1 MPGVNDV
8 SEIMAMMSEMLY
20 LLKNGNVS
28 TERYGDYLLRW
39 FELYKLPKNCKN
51 TNDFMFYY
59 ITKRIIP
66 VLGNISL
73 NKLSGDVIQK
83 YLSGIKENNTR
94 IKIGQIIKGSL
105 TKAVKLRLLLYNPFD
120 AVEVLTYK
128 KVHYRA
134 VTLEEQCLLLKAIK
148 NPLYFSVFYIM
159 VCTGLRIGEF
169 LALDSQSVSFDKRYL
184 AVRRTV
190 NIQTGELQDRT
201 KTYTSK
207 RKVPFLKELTPFLKI
222 LLTYVKD
229 NGMLSY
235 NQVKKYFQKTMK
247 KNNISGLNLHSFRHT
262 FGCMCYRA
270 GIKDKTIQRLMGHA
284 SLDVTMNTYVDVMGG
299 GFSPLDMYFE
309 KYKKEVESRP
319 TDFWLNLG
327 V

>member
-1 MPGVNDV
+1 MNNDV
-8 SEIMAMMSEMLY
+8 SEIMSMMSEMLD

-28 TERYGDYLLRW
+28 TELYGDYLLRW
-39 FELYKLPKNCKN
+39 YELYKLPKNCKK
-51 TNDFMFYY
+51 TNDFMYYY
-59 ITKRIIP
+59 ITQRINP
-66 VLGNISL
+66 ALGNIPL

-83 YLSGIKENNTR
+83 FLSGIKANNTR

-105 TKAVKLRLLLYNPFD
+105 TKAVKLRLLIYNPFD
-120 AVEVLTYK
+120 AVEVLNYK
-128 KVHYRA
+128 KNHYRA
-134 VTLEEQCLLLKAIK
+134 VTLEEQCLMLKNIK
-148 NPLYFSVFYIM
+148 NPLYFAAFNIM

-169 LALDSQSVSFDKRYL
+169 LAINSQCVYFNERYL

-190 NIQTGELQDRT
+190 NIHTGELQNRT

-222 LLTYVKD
+222 LLAYVDGK
-229 NGMLSY
+229 GLLSY
-235 NQVKKYFQKTMK
+235 NQVKMYFQKFLK
-247 KNNISGLNLHSFRHT
+247 KNNVIGVNLHSFRHT

-270 GIKDKTIQRLMGHA
+270 GIKAKTIQRLMGHA

-299 GFSPLDMYFE
+299 GFSPLDKYFE
-309 KYKKEVESRP
+309 KYKKEVENRP

>member
-1 MPGVNDV
+1 MNNDV
-8 SEIMAMMSEMLY
+8 SEIFVMMSEMLD

-28 TERYGDYLLRW
+28 TELYGDYLLRW
-39 FELYKLPKNCKN
+39 YELYKLPKNCKK

-59 ITKRIIP
+59 ITQRISP
-66 VLGNISL
+66 VLGNIPL

-83 YLSGIKENNTR
+83 FLSGIKANNTR
-94 IKIGQIIKGSL
+94 VKIGQIIKSSL
-105 TKAVKLRLLLYNPFD
+105 TKAVKLRLLIYNPFD
-120 AVEVLTYK
+120 AVEVMSYK
-128 KVHYRA
+128 KNHYRA
-134 VTLEEQCLLLKAIK
+134 ITLEEQSLLLGTIK

-190 NIQTGELQDRT
+190 NIQTGELQNRT
-201 KTYTSK
+201 KTYTSM
-207 RKVPFLKELTPFLKI
+207 RKIPFLNELTPFLKI
-222 LLTYVKD
+222 LLAFVDSKGLLT
-229 NGMLSY
+229 Y
-235 NQVKKYFQKTMK
+235 NQVKKYFQKLFK
-247 KNNISGLNLHSFRHT
+247 KDNISGVNLHSFRHT

-299 GFSPLDMYFE
+299 GFSPLDRYFE
-309 KYKKEVESRP
+309 KYKKEVENRP

>member
-1 MPGVNDV
+1 MNNDV
-8 SEIMAMMSEMLY
+8 SEIFVMMSEMLD

-28 TERYGDYLLRW
+28 TELYGDYLLRW
-39 FELYKLPKNCKN
+39 YELYKLPKNCKK

-59 ITKRIIP
+59 ITQRISP
-66 VLGNISL
+66 VLGNIPL

-83 YLSGIKENNTR
+83 FLSGIKANNTR
-94 IKIGQIIKGSL
+94 VKIGQIIKSSL
-105 TKAVKLRLLLYNPFD
+105 TKAVKLRLLIYNPFD
-120 AVEVLTYK
+120 AVEVMSYK
-128 KVHYRA
+128 KNHYRA
-134 VTLEEQCLLLKAIK
+134 ITMEEQSLLLGTIK

-190 NIQTGELQDRT
+190 NIQTGELQNRT
-201 KTYTSK
+201 KTYTSM
-207 RKVPFLKELTPFLKI
+207 RKIPFLNELTPFLKI
-222 LLTYVKD
+222 LLAFVDSKGLLT
-229 NGMLSY
+229 Y
-235 NQVKKYFQKTMK
+235 NQVKKYFQKLFK
-247 KNNISGLNLHSFRHT
+247 KDNISGVNLHSFRHT

-299 GFSPLDMYFE
+299 GFSPLDRYFE
-309 KYKKEVESRP
+309 KYKKEVENRP

>member
-1 MPGVNDV
+1 MNNDV
-8 SEIMAMMSEMLY
+8 SEIMAMMSEMLD

-39 FELYKLPKNCKN
+39 FELYKFPKNCKN
-51 TNDFMFYY
+51 TNDFMYYY

-66 VLGNISL
+66 VFGDIPL

-120 AVEVLTYK
+120 AVEVLNYK

-169 LALDSQSVSFDKRYL
+169 LALDYQSISFDKRYL

-190 NIQTGELQDRT
+190 NIQTGELQNRT

-222 LLTYVKD
+222 FLTYVKD
-229 NGMLSY
+229 NGSLSY

-299 GFSPLDMYFE
+299 GFSPLDTYFE
-309 KYKKEVESRP
+309 KYKKEVENRP

>member
-1 MPGVNDV
+1 MNNDV
-8 SEIMAMMSEMLY
+8 SKIFVMMSEMLD

-28 TERYGDYLLRW
+28 TELYGDYLLRW
-39 FELYKLPKNCKN
+39 YELYKLPKNCKK

-59 ITKRIIP
+59 ITQRINP
-66 VLGNISL
+66 VLGNIPL

-83 YLSGIKENNTR
+83 FLSGIKANNTR
-94 IKIGQIIKGSL
+94 VKIGQIIKSSL
-105 TKAVKLRLLLYNPFD
+105 TKAVKLRLLIYNPFD
-120 AVEVLTYK
+120 AVEVMSYK
-128 KVHYRA
+128 KNHYRA
-134 VTLEEQCLLLKAIK
+134 ITMEEQSLLLGTIK

-229 NGMLSY
+229 NGSLSY

-284 SLDVTMNTYVDVMGG
+284 SLDTTMNTYVDVMGG
-299 GFSPLDMYFE
+299 GFSPLDRYFE
-309 KYKKEVESRP
+309 KYKKEVENRP

>member
-1 MPGVNDV
+1 MNEGY
-8 SEIMAMMSEMLY
+8 SEIMSIMSEVLD

-28 TERYGDYLLRW
+28 TELYKDYLLRW
-39 FELYKLPKNCKN
+39 YELYKLPKNCKY
-51 TNDFMFYY
+51 TNDFMYYY
-59 ITKRIIP
+59 ITKRINP
-66 VLGNISL
+66 VLGDIPL

-105 TKAVKLRLLLYNPFD
+105 AKAVKLRLLMYNPFD
-120 AVEVLTYK
+120 AVEVLNYK

-134 VTLEEQCLLLKAIK
+134 VTLEEQSILLGTIK

-190 NIQTGELQDRT
+190 NIQTGELQNRT

-229 NGMLSY
+229 NGLLSY

-284 SLDVTMNTYVDVMGG
+284 SLDTTMNTYVDVMGG
-299 GFSPLDMYFE
+299 GFSPLDRYFE